1 LGHKPKGIQGA
12 RTVVL
17 KRESEILL
25 ANNEAH
31 RFAIKYHRE
40 KRKLW

>member
-1 LGHKPKGIQGA
+1 MGREDVIQKY
-12 RTVVL
+12 
-17 KRESEILL
+17 KREILL

-40 KRKLW
+40 KRAKII